1 MRVGTHPC
9 AVATSIYEILERQSS
24 LSRGVPGAE
33 LGQFGHNDH
42 CSLLTAGAAGEV
54 QACSLSMRSRGD
66 WLGIS
71 GRAGLSPRSSRHR
84 ERACFLV
91 RLARKLK

>member
-42 CSLLTAGAAGEV
+42 RPLFASRTSGQIHAG
-54 QACSLSMRSRGD
+54 
-66 WLGIS
+66 
-71 GRAGLSPRSSRHR
+71 
-84 ERACFLV
+84 
-91 RLARKLK
+91 